1 MDDERQWWTVC
12 LSYHDEKG
20 IDDLV
25 LDAVRP
31 LLAEF
36 RPDGDVTAGYY
47 LRHWRRGPHVRLNVS
62 TTSAGLRH
70 DVLPAVDRHV
80 GRFLRDRP
88 STARLDVAALA
99 PEYRR
104 LAWVEE
110 DDGPLWP
117 VRPDNSISVEP
128 YESRAPVLGGDEA
141 AEFVA
146 AFHVASTPAAFAAA
160 VQMRAEGR
168 RLLTALELMAATA
181 HAFSGVGLQRG
192 FVSFR
197 AHADIYLARH
207 PGRSDVRAAWDRLYD
222 RSGAALRERLIDL
235 VSAPAAGGV
244 CGEWTGALASV
255 LNRGYAL
262 VDAGAMFVN
271 RVRVDREPPGEAT
284 EFLRALLANQDFR
297 DRMMPTAA
305 FRRYRLVLNMLY
317 LHLTKLGIRPA
328 ERAMLGHLLAN
339 AVEGL
344 YGVDAATVVADAA
357 ARVP

>member
-1 MDDERQWWTVC
+1 MDEKRQWWTICV
-12 LSYHDEKG
+12 SYHDDKG

-31 LLAEF
+31 AFGEF
-36 RPDGDVTAGYY
+36 GPDGGVIAGYY

-62 TTSAGLRH
+62 TTSGHLSHHVR
-70 DVLPAVDRHV
+70 PAVQRHV
-80 GRFLRDRP
+80 GRFLRTRP
-88 STARLDVAALA
+88 STAQLDVATLD

-128 YESRAPVLGGDEA
+128 YESRAPVLGGEA
-141 AEFVA
+141 AAQFVA

-160 VQMRAEGR
+160 EQMRDGGR
-168 RLLTALELMAATA
+168 RLSTALELMATTA
-181 HAFSGVGLQRG
+181 HAFSGVGLRRG

-207 PGRSDVRAAWDRLYD
+207 PGRREVRAAWDRLYE
-222 RSGAALRERLIDL
+222 RSGPALRERLRAL

-244 CGEWTGALASV
+244 CGEWTGALGSV

-271 RVRVDREPPGEAT
+271 RARVDRESPGEAT
-284 EFLRALLANQDFR
+284 EFLRSLLANRDFR
-297 DRMMPTAA
+297 DRMMPTAS

-339 AVEGL
+339 AVEDM
-344 YGVDAATVVADAA
+344 YGVDAATVVAQAA
-357 ARVP
+357 ARIS